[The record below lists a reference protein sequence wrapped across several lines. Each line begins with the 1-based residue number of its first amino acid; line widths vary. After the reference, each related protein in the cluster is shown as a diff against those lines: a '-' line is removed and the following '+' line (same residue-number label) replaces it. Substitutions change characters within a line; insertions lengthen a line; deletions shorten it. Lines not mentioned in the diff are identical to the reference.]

1 MTWYGKSLGLWG
13 WCMPIRPMLASN
25 VFSPEDVATI
35 TTAFEDTLRTLRLV
49 NRSDPAV
56 TIVAKRMISVA
67 MTGERDPISLRDAVL
82 TSLRNNSG
90 ASGL

>member
-1 MTWYGKSLGLWG
+1 
-13 WCMPIRPMLASN
+13 MPIRPILAGNN

-49 NRSDPAV
+49 DRSDPAV

-67 MTGERDPISLRDAVL
+67 MTGERDLISLRDAVL
-82 TSLRNNSG
+82 KSLRNDPG

>member
-1 MTWYGKSLGLWG
+1 
-13 WCMPIRPMLASN
+13 MPIRPMLAGSN
-25 VFSPEDVATI
+25 VFSAEDVATI
-35 TTAFEDTLRTLRLV
+35 TIAFEDTLRTLRLV

-56 TIVAKRMISVA
+56 TMVAKRMISVA
-67 MTGERDPISLRDAVL
+67 MTGERDPISLRDAEL

>member
-35 TTAFEDTLRTLRLV
+35 TSAFEDTLRTLRLV

-56 TIVAKRMISVA
+56 TIVAKR
-67 MTGERDPISLRDAVL
+67 
-82 TSLRNNSG
+82 
-90 ASGL
+90 

>member
-1 MTWYGKSLGLWG
+1 
-13 WCMPIRPMLASN
+13 MPIRPMLAGSN

-35 TTAFEDTLRTLRLV
+35 TIAFEDTLRTLRLV

-56 TIVAKRMISVA
+56 TMVAKRMISVA